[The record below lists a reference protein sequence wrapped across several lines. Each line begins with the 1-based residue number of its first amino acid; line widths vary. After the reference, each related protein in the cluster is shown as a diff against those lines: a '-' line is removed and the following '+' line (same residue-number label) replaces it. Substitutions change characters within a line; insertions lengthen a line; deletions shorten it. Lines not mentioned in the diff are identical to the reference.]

1 METVVLPDDY
11 LTASD
16 ELLAQANRHPRPT
29 ADQAAAFMVEAQVK
43 AIQAVAAAID
53 RLATAVEALS
63 PPSQPRPT
71 FRSGGP

>member
-29 ADQAAAFMVEAQVK
+29 ADQAAAFMVEA
-43 AIQAVAAAID
+43 
-53 RLATAVEALS
+53 
-63 PPSQPRPT
+63 
-71 FRSGGP
+71 

>member
-1 METVVLPDDY
+1 MLPDDY

-63 PPSQPRPT
+63 PPSRPT